1 MIAKKEKTEVAQ
13 SCPTLCY
20 PMDCCP
26 PGYSLHRDS
35 PGKNTGAGCHFLL
48 QGIFPIQ
55 GSNPGLPHCRQ
66 TLYLLSHKGTLIANR
81 YLQLLCSV
89 SQSCATLCDPMNC
102 SLPGSSV
109 HGIFQATI
117 LEQTAIFSCRGSS

>member
-1 MIAKKEKTEVAQ
+1 MKLLSHVQLFVTLRIVAHQ
-13 SCPTLCY
+13 APLSIGILQARALEQVAI
-20 PMDCCP
+20 
-26 PGYSLHRDS
+26 SLSR
-35 PGKNTGAGCHFLL
+35 
-48 QGIFPIQ
+48 
-55 GSNPGLPHCRQ
+55 GSSRFKDRTQVSQ

-81 YLQLLCSV
+81 YLQLPCSV

-117 LEQTAIFSCRGSS
+117 LEQMAIFSCRRSS